1 MCNHLPLIMRSTHH
15 TSAAYCYC
23 SASSAATTPALTL
36 SLLTRTPLSQHSP
49 LYTHT
54 FTEPASLALEC
65 RDGLLLCRALTA
77 IAGARFAPGTLSV
90 RPLSRTACI
99 TNLEAALRVVW
110 RRGSA
115 NNSRIPTA
123 EQLYEAPS
131 CGDKLYVL
139 LEVSAAVVQALCS
152 LF

>member
-1 MCNHLPLIMRSTHH
+1 MLSH
-15 TSAAYCYC
+15 T
-23 SASSAATTPALTL
+23 P
-36 SLLTRTPLSQHSP
+36 
-49 LYTHT
+49 
-54 FTEPASLALEC
+54 TEPASLALEC

-139 LEVSAAVVQALCS
+139 LEVSCVHMLLLLLLMLAVQLLCCYTAAASAGSTISAVACSCDSALCT
-152 LF
+152 LMP